1 MINKFF
7 LFLYLRNKDKK
18 YTKHYLYILPK
29 TLILKN
35 SYIKFD
41 SFYKKQHLLF

>member
-18 YTKHYLYILPK
+18 YTKHYLYTTPK
-29 TLILKN
+29 ELVLKK

-41 SFYKKQHLLF
+41 LFYKKQHLLF